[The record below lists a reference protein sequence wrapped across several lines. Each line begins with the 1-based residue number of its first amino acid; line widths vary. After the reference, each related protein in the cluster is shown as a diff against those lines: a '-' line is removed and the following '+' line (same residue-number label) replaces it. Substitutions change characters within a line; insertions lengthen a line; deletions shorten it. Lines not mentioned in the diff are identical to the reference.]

1 MYRSFKIIANNNK
14 TPNIA
19 PSTSTIIT
27 VPKEMAFLGKKY
39 KRLFYLT
46 KMYSKYL
53 DEPHKKEI
61 LTINNIESKLW
72 LFEVVPFLSWTVL
85 NQKF

>member
-1 MYRSFKIIANNNK
+1 MTFFGR
-14 TPNIA
+14 
-19 PSTSTIIT
+19 
-27 VPKEMAFLGKKY
+27 KKY

-46 KMYSKYL
+46 KMYSQYL

-85 NQKF
+85 KKRANIRQRTDSIWNICQRNGR